1 MTLRSARDITWR
13 RLVWFDEKVLLAVR
27 RAESRLATG
36 LMRQLTRLGDASTWI
51 VVGLALSTVGGAR
64 FFWLLGLGAGL
75 SVLLSQ
81 ILKRLC
87 RRERPHLAVTGFSA
101 LAEIPDAFSFPSG
114 HTAAA
119 CAAATA
125 LAGQGT
131 GLAILVTLL
140 AVGIAVSRI
149 YLGAHYPLDVM
160 AGAVLGIASG
170 LTARLLV
177 EWFPVVHFFGKA
189 AWSLSTN
196 AG

>member
-75 SVLLSQ
+75 AVLLSQ

-87 RRERPHLAVTGFSA
+87 RRERPHIAVTGFSA

-140 AVGIAVSRI
+140 ALGIAVSRI

-160 AGAVLGIASG
+160 AGAALGLASG
-170 LTARLLV
+170 LAARLLV
-177 EWFPVVHFFGKA
+177 EGFPLVQFFGEA
-189 AWSLSTN
+189 TWALSTN